1 MHRHTQLQNCLSTYL
16 KAYYSLRIPRMAFN
30 LIVTDSTSL
39 WAGYHDS
46 KVTEHSE
53 AFRVSMW
60 SAHVIIG

>member
-1 MHRHTQLQNCLSTYL
+1 
-16 KAYYSLRIPRMAFN
+16 MAFN